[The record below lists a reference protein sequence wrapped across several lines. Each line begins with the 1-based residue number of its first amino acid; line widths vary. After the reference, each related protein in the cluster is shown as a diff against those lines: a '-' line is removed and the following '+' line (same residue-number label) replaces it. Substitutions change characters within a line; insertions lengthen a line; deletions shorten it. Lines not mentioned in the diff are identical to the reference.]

1 MRIRGQ
7 PQRDIAPPQKTRKR
21 REGLVSGGR
30 CRYRPRAVTNFD
42 LPLPL
47 IDETLVRAL
56 AEDLGAGDVTTES
69 CVPEDKQATA
79 HGVARKTIVVSG
91 TPIAERVFGLIDP
104 SLRFTTKVAEGSRV
118 EPGTVLWT
126 VEGRARSILMGE
138 RVALNFTQRMCG
150 ISTATQRYVAAVP
163 EGCVTRITDTRKTT
177 PGLRLLERYAVRR
190 GGGHNHRNDLG
201 SAVLIKDNHIV
212 AAGGVRQAIEAARS
226 RAPHTSRIECEVDSL
241 EQLEE
246 ALAAKADIVL
256 LDNMDTPTV
265 EEAVRR
271 TRGRALLEASGGITL
286 ERVTELAKAGVD
298 AISVG
303 ALTHSTPAADIGLD
317 FVG

>member
-1 MRIRGQ
+1 MT
-7 PQRDIAPPQKTRKR
+7 PVNAA
-21 REGLVSGGR
+21 S
-30 CRYRPRAVTNFD
+30 ASD

-47 IDETLVRAL
+47 IDETLTRAL

-69 CVPEDKQATA
+69 CVPENAVAVA
-79 HGVARKTIVVSG
+79 HAVARKAIVSCG
-91 TPIAERVFGLIDP
+91 TPIAARVFALVDP
-104 SLRFTTKVAEGSRV
+104 ALRFTAKVAEGARV

-126 VEGRARSILMGE
+126 VEGRARAILMGE

-150 ISTATQRYVAAVP
+150 VSTATSRYVAAVP
-163 EGCVTRITDTRKTT
+163 EGCLTRITDTRKTT
-177 PGLRLLERYAVRR
+177 PGLRLLERYAVRK

-212 AAGGVRQAIEAARS
+212 AAGGVGAAIAAAKR

-246 ALAAKADIVL
+246 ALAAGADIVL

-286 ERVTELAKAGVD
+286 ERIAELARAGVD

>member
-1 MRIRGQ
+1 MNLELPRGLLD
-7 PQRDIAPPQKTRKR
+7 DI
-21 REGLVSGGR
+21 V
-30 CRYRPRAVTNFD
+30 N
-42 LPLPL
+42 
-47 IDETLVRAL
+47 RAL
-56 AEDLGAGDVTTES
+56 AEDLGSGDVTTEA
-69 CVPEDKQATA
+69 CVPAEARA
-79 HGVARKTIVVSG
+79 VALGVARKEMVACGVEV
-91 TPIAERVFGLIDP
+91 ALRVFELVDSTLELDAKVTDGTLVAP
-104 SLRFTTKVAEGSRV
+104 KTTLFIVK
-118 EPGTVLWT
+118 
-126 VEGRARSILMGE
+126 GRARSILMAE
-138 RVALNFTQRMCG
+138 RVSLNLSQRMSG
-150 ISTATQRYVAAVP
+150 IATATKKYVDAVP
-163 EGCVTRITDTRKTT
+163 AGCLTRITDTRKTT

-212 AAGGVRQAIEAARS
+212 AAGGVKQAIDAARA

-246 ALAAKADIVL
+246 ALLAKADIVL

-271 TRGRALLEASGGITL
+271 TRGRALLEASGGITF
-286 ERVTELAKAGVD
+286 ERVAELSRAGVD

-317 FVG
+317 FQPT

>member
-1 MRIRGQ
+1 
-7 PQRDIAPPQKTRKR
+7 
-21 REGLVSGGR
+21 
-30 CRYRPRAVTNFD
+30 VTTFEI
-42 LPLPL
+42 PLPL
-47 IDETLVRAL
+47 VDDLLARAL

-69 CVPEDKQATA
+69 CVAESTVATA
-79 HGVARKTIVVSG
+79 DGVARASIVACG
-91 TPIAERVFGLIDP
+91 IPLAGRVFSMIDP
-104 SLRFTTKVAEGSRV
+104 SLRFTAKVAEGSTV
-118 EPGTVLWT
+118 EAGTVLWR
-126 VEGRARSILMGE
+126 VEGRARGILMAE

-150 ISTATQRYVAAVP
+150 VATATRRYVDAVP
-163 EGCVTRITDTRKTT
+163 KGCVTRITDTRKTT

-212 AAGGVRQAIEAARS
+212 AAGGVRQAIEAARA

-246 ALAAKADIVL
+246 ALAAAADIVL

-286 ERVTELAKAGVD
+286 ERIPELARAGVD

-317 FVG
+317 FTV